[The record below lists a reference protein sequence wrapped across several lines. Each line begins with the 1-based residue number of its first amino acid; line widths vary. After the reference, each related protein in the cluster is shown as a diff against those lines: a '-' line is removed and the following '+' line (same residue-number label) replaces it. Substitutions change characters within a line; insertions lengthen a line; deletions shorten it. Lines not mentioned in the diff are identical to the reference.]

1 MKSWVKFG
9 LIWGVF
15 MMLAI
20 NVVFPLFD
28 GTGISVTRLLVALP
42 VWLVFGLIFGYVSRK
57 KDRSKEN
64 QPTDKI
70 K

>member
-9 LIWGVF
+9 LFWGVF
-15 MMLAI
+15 MALFI

-28 GTGISVTRLLVALP
+28 GTEIIPMKLLVSIP

-57 KDRSKEN
+57 KDPKNKVRDSNE
-64 QPTDKI
+64 
-70 K
+70 